1 MIMKYKLV
9 LFLLIGFCITRV
21 SAQFTPFAYTY
32 GGNGSETGYGIVESS
47 DSGYVCTGQTG
58 TNSVGSSDAF
68 LFKTDING
76 ELLWKKNI
84 GGVGSEG
91 GNSIA
96 NGHGGGYILAGYTN
110 SMGSGGYDFYVIR
123 TNDSGDTLWTRT
135 YGGEDWD
142 LAYSIAPTAD
152 GNYLVC
158 GESFQ
163 ASSGADVWVVKI
175 NESGDTIQTWRWAD
189 PGNQIARQIK
199 EYEPG
204 KAVLAGFG
212 VFPPATDFD
221 AIVYAFDHQNGSII
235 FETVQARPGDQKLYG
250 IDSTNSGGFI
260 GFGSNRPEGF
270 GLKEMHIDFYTGAG
284 TFLYSP
290 LLNESGKDKELFF
303 GANFKNQGYYSG
315 GIRADSNSANSEAV
329 FYKLDLAGYVS
340 FGLVIAAPGLNSLQA
355 SCIGAQ
361 NNVALA
367 GISEGYGPGVS
378 GALIWTFDSL
388 LNTVS
393 TPTVLLD
400 MNEYQTYT
408 PNIDVFPNPF
418 VYELIIHLPETET
431 AESLLITDLSGKCV
445 FTSTENYSGVVTIN
459 SSEFSQGVYILQV
472 RLKSGFTY
480 YAKIIRSE

>member
-1 MIMKYKLV
+1 MIMKYRSVIL
-9 LFLLIGFCITRV
+9 LFIFTCAIEIH
-21 SAQFTPFAYTY
+21 AQFTPFNHTY
-32 GGNGSETGYGIVESS
+32 GGNGSETGYGIVESP

-58 TNSVGSSDAF
+58 TNSVGSSDVF

-76 ELLWKKNI
+76 ELLWMKNI
-84 GGVGSEG
+84 GGVGAEG

-110 SMGSGGYDFYVIR
+110 SMGSGGYDFYVVR
-123 TNDSGDTLWTRT
+123 TDDSGDTIWTRT

-142 LAYSIAPTAD
+142 LAYSVAPTAD

-163 ASSGADVWVVKI
+163 TESGADIWVVKI
-175 NESGDTIQTWRWAD
+175 NESGDTIQTWKWAD
-189 PGNQIARQIK
+189 QGNQTARQIK

-204 KAVLAGFG
+204 KAILAGFG
-212 VFPPATDFD
+212 VFPPATDLD
-221 AIVYAFDHQNGSII
+221 AIVYAFDHQNGTVI

-270 GLKEMHIDFYTGAG
+270 GLKEMHIDFYTGSG

-303 GANFKNQGYYSG
+303 GANFNNQGYYTG
-315 GIRADSNSANSEAV
+315 GIRADSSSANSEAV

-340 FGLVIAAPGLNSLQA
+340 FGVVIAAPRFNSLQA
-355 SCIGAQ
+355 VDIGSQ
-361 NNVALA
+361 KNVILA

-378 GALIWTFDSL
+378 GALVWTFDSL

-393 TPTVLLD
+393 TPSVLLD
-400 MNEYQTYT
+400 INESQTYT
-408 PNIDVFPNPF
+408 PVINVFPNPF
-418 VYELIIHLPETET
+418 VSELIIHLPE
-431 AESLLITDLSGKCV
+431 AESAESILITDLSGKYV
-445 FTSTENYSGVVTIN
+445 FSSKGNYSGLITIN
-459 SSEFSQGVYILQV
+459 NSDFSQGVYILQV
-472 RLKSGFTY
+472 RLKYGFVF